1 MKKIIFKLIVIFI
14 FSLVFLAVKSYGQVV
29 NYDSLVCLEITG
41 KITNIKNKSD
51 DSYKVELIYYN
62 TVVNKKTVGAN
73 NEFKYDLKKDA
84 IYTLRISKQ
93 GYVTKLISIYTK
105 VPEKNNEF
113 YRLDFETDL
122 IEEHKSKNLNQDALD
137 FPITIIYYDN
147 KANWFYFNE
156 EYTSNIKKSI
166 YNSKVVRNKI

>member
-1 MKKIIFKLIVIFI
+1 
-14 FSLVFLAVKSYGQVV
+14 
-29 NYDSLVCLEITG
+29 
-41 KITNIKNKSD
+41 
-51 DSYKVELIYYN
+51 
-62 TVVNKKTVGAN
+62 VVNKKTVGAN